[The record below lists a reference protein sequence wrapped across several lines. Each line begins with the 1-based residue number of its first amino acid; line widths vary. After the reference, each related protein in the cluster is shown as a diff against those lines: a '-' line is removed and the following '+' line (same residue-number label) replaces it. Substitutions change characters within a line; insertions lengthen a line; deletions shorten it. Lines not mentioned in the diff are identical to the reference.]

1 MRFSLRTLV
10 ALTAFGPPL
19 LAGLWFCMNYL
30 EAIPDSFYPILAVIP
45 VLVLGYWMDRKRWRL
60 SVRDLCVILA
70 VVSVAM
76 GIIVAIIR

>member
-1 MRFSLRTLV
+1 MD
-10 ALTAFGPPL
+10 
-19 LAGLWFCMNYL
+19 YL
-30 EAIPDSFYPILAVIP
+30 EAIPVSFYPILAVIP

-60 SVRDLCVILA
+60 SVSDLCVILT